1 MPPAQL
7 TSQQALA
14 MDLPTEGASPP
25 LPLVTGTPPPSITP
39 TIPAGSY
46 LEDGDFLSDR
56 HQFEWGDLRVKISIH
71 GGRITGVQILR
82 YPDHR
87 SQSIYLSHMAGPLL
101 ESEVIKGQQ
110 SQVDTVSSA
119 TDTSYAF
126 QDAVANA
133 IMKAT
138 R

>member
-1 MPPAQL
+1 
-7 TSQQALA
+7 
-14 MDLPTEGASPP
+14 
-25 LPLVTGTPPPSITP
+25 
-39 TIPAGSY
+39 
-46 LEDGDFLSDR
+46 
-56 HQFEWGDLRVKISIH
+56 
-71 GGRITGVQILR
+71 
-82 YPDHR
+82 
-87 SQSIYLSHMAGPLL
+87 MAGPLL